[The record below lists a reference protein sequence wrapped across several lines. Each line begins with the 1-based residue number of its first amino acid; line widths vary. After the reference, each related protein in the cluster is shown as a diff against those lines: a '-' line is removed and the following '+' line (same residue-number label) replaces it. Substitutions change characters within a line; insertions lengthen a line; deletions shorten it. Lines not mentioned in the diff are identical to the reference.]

1 MEEQRG
7 RIGDSATII
16 DHLVDAVGEP
26 SVSLSRVQTLVDI
39 DHHPDTTQAEIIGRL
54 ELDKSSA
61 ARNVDWLVNYGCVT
75 KHFSPMDARE
85 VRLKVTPYSKKHLDL
100 ALGYFNNSHE
110 YLQNFLL
117 AFIKGFTNHK
127 PTLRDAKVLLTV
139 GQDGAATKNEVLRN
153 LYNGPA
159 STDNRAI
166 QALIEEGLIEK
177 NGS

>member
-1 MEEQRG
+1 MSDQHAK
-7 RIGDSATII
+7 IGDAARII

-26 SVSLSRVQTLVDI
+26 SVSLGRIQTLIDI
-39 DHHPDTTQAEIIGRL
+39 DHHPDTTQAEIIARL
-54 ELDKSSA
+54 DLDKSSA

-75 KHFSPMDARE
+75 KHFSPNDARE
-85 VRLKVTPYSKKHLDL
+85 NHLRITAYSKKHVDQ
-100 ALGYFNNSHE
+100 ALYYFNNSHE
-110 YLQNFLL
+110 YLQNFIQ
-117 AFIKGFTNHK
+117 AFIKGFTQHK

-139 GQDGAATKNEVLRN
+139 GQDGSASRNDVLRN

-177 NGS
+177 NG